1 MGDNN
6 APAGNDAQ
14 QGEDF
19 MDPEDLARMI
29 EMMTMHVGESIGDQL
44 RAVIG
49 LLISGADS
57 PPDVELDNE
66 LADTAIE
73 RCRAGEVGAFALL
86 GVNLDM
92 CAGADAFFARADACP
107 EVELRTLG
115 TPGKEA
121 RVSYLVRVAPPG
133 EG

>member
-1 MGDNN
+1 MTTIR
-6 APAGNDAQ
+6 AGK
-14 QGEDF
+14 
-19 MDPEDLARMI
+19 
-29 EMMTMHVGESIGDQL
+29 SIGDQL
-44 RAVIG
+44 HGVIG

-57 PPDVELDNE
+57 PPEVVLDNE
-66 LADTAIE
+66 FADSAIE
-73 RCRAGEVGAFALL
+73 ECRAGEVGTFALL

-92 CAGADAFFARADACP
+92 RRAEAFFARASACP